1 MRAFAIALSLLLGA
15 AVAQP
20 TLAAPKKP
28 EKKTEEKKAQDKK
41 FPTDGVWTVI
51 EVNGKSFDG
60 EAPTLM
66 IDAQYRGQGFAGC
79 NTYSATIYPI
89 KDMRLAMGPVAL
101 TKKACAAD
109 RMKLEQLF
117 LAVLRTGPYWD
128 VNGSDMTIKS
138 QAGSLKLRRGF

>member
-20 TLAAPKKP
+20 TLAAPKKK
-28 EKKTEEKKAQDKK
+28 ETEEKKKKVEEKK
-41 FPTDGVWTVI
+41 FPTDGVWTLV
-51 EVNGKSFDG
+51 EFNGKSIGG

>member
-20 TLAAPKKP
+20 TLAAPKKK
-28 EKKTEEKKAQDKK
+28 ETEEKKKKVDEKK
-41 FPTDGVWTVI
+41 FPTDGVWTLT
-51 EVNGKSFDG
+51 ELNGKGVGG

-89 KDMRLAMGPVAL
+89 KDMRLAMGPVAM
-101 TKKACAAD
+101 TKKACPAD
-109 RMKLEQLF
+109 RMKLEQMF
-117 LAVLRTGPYWD
+117 LAVLRTGPNWD